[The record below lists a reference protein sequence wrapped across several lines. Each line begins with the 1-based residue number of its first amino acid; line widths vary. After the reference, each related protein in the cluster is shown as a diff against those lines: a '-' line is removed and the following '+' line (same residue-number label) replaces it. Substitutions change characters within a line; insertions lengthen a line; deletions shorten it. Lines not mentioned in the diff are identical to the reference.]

1 METDA
6 SSNFCSHFG
15 ALEHLCISMKAWEL
29 LPLSSR
35 GKVLMYKA
43 RVVNIPSVTTLRF
56 LPAS

>member
-15 ALEHLCISMKAWEL
+15 VVEHLHVSMKAWEL

-35 GKVLMYKA
+35 GKVLMYKV